1 MQNASSYLHFASILD
16 KVKEPKAKKRFC
28 PIDRYQGASLPRTKQ
43 GAARPPDNAG
53 PAQNAHRR
61 SICPVACTLD
71 LLGDKW
77 TLLVVRDLMSGKSHF
92 KEFLA
97 SPEKIATN
105 ILAER
110 LARLAANGLVERYP
124 SSDIAGREAYRLT
137 EKGRSLRGLMAQIK
151 AWGLDHIDGTEAR
164 MATDKEN

>member
-1 MQNASSYLHFASILD
+1 MPRA
-16 KVKEPKAKKRFC
+16 R
-28 PIDRYQGASLPRTKQ
+28 QGV
-43 GAARPPDNAG
+43 ARPRKKAS
-53 PAQNAHRR
+53 PAQNENRR
-61 SICPVACTLD
+61 SVCPVACSLD
-71 LLGDKW
+71 LFGDKW
-77 TLLVVRDLMSGKSHF
+77 TLLIVRDLLRGKSHY

-110 LARLAANGLVERYP
+110 LSRLASNGLIERYP

-137 EKGRSLRGLMAQIK
+137 EKGRSLRGLMGQLK

-164 MATDKEN
+164 LQTDN

>member
-1 MQNASSYLHFASILD
+1 VDD
-16 KVKEPKAKKRFC
+16 KKTAVARAT
-28 PIDRYQGASLPRTKQ
+28 R
-43 GAARPPDNAG
+43 GAARSRSKAIPS
-53 PAQNAHRR
+53 QESRR
-61 SICPVACTLD
+61 SVCPIACTLD

-77 TLLVVRDLMSGKSHF
+77 TLLIVRDLMSGKAHF

-110 LARLAANGLVERYP
+110 LARLVSNDLIERHP
-124 SSDIAGREAYRLT
+124 SSAIVGREAYRLT
-137 EKGRSLRGLMAQIK
+137 EKGRSLRGLMSQMK

-164 MATDKEN
+164 MQATNRQSLV